1 MLICFGVLCSNFCAN
16 FRGGCAIIRL
26 VRFEVQKDGRT
37 KAAMYRKAQ
46 VHSSVYIRAI
56 QSALATCN
64 VPLSDN
70 EVCVVATGGTPE
82 AIVGAVAAGFKNVIY
97 IASDDTEQIMMQ
109 LPADCEERE
118 HNINYLECPQIATSD
133 EVS

>member
-1 MLICFGVLCSNFCAN
+1 
-16 FRGGCAIIRL
+16 
-26 VRFEVQKDGRT
+26 
-37 KAAMYRKAQ
+37 MYRKAQ

-64 VPLSDN
+64 IPLSDN

-82 AIVGAVAAGFKNVIY
+82 AVVGAVVAGFKNVIY

-109 LPADCEERE
+109 MLAECEERE
-118 HNINYLECPQIATSD
+118 HKISYVECPQIATSCN
-133 EVS
+133 V